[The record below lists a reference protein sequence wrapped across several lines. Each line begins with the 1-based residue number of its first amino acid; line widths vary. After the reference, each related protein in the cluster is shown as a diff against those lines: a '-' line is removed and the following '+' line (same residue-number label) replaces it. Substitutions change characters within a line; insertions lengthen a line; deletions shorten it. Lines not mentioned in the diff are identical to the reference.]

1 MITVKKEVSTVIKE
15 STILSAYVVSGVMGI
30 MPGMVEQ
37 LTEDLRALNEL
48 EESELVTSAKT
59 LVTLAI
65 MYNQTP
71 NPHTLKEAQQALSK
85 MGDLFLQTKEVK

>member
-1 MITVKKEVSTVIKE
+1 MITVKKEVSAVIKE
-15 STILSAYVVSGVMGI
+15 STILSAYVVSGVMGT

-37 LTEDLRALNEL
+37 LTQDLRALNEL

-65 MYNQTP
+65 IYNQTP
-71 NPHTLKEAQQALSK
+71 NPHTLDEAQKALSK

>member
-1 MITVKKEVSTVIKE
+1 MITVKKEVSTTIKE

-71 NPHTLKEAQQALSK
+71 NSHTLIEAQKALSK